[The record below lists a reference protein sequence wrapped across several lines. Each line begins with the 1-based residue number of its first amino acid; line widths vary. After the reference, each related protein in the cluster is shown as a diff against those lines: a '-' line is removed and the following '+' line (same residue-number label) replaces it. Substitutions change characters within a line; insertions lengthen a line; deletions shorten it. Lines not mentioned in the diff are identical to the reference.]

1 MPVPVP
7 LVDHRPEGA
16 IKLNKSKYVGM
27 STNLLIQHNQVVR
40 HTSDGRSR
48 LRSNIFKRGG
58 LLRPPSTMHSAV
70 HPHSRLPP
78 QARHHT
84 LASSPLPGTVP
95 LPPPPSRYTPIEWD
109 WEIEHKDRMRE
120 SKADSALHG
129 TQPFQVDRRVLKE
142 VVRER
147 ARAEV
152 GRITFLSS
160 GTFHKAY
167 LISLTDT
174 RTLVARVARRFMP
187 RLKTESEVATMH
199 YLRTKTTIPVPDV
212 YHYDSNQYNRL
223 GGEYIIMSQAPGIP
237 LAQVYHTMSNEE
249 LNTLF
254 TNLAS
259 IILPVFAQRFSHI
272 GSLYFGAPSSPP
284 TTVLSPVS
292 SSSTIS
298 PAIITPTPAR
308 PTIKGFNFMPLL
320 SVAPSSSSCDTPK
333 ASYDHNMASKYDNA
347 TISNTCG
354 ASSGASPSSSP
365 PVPSP
370 SPDSLSSPSS
380 RRHTYQIGPIIS
392 WPFFG
397 SNRGLLNHPTEIN
410 RGPWPTTS
418 SYLASCTSREITS
431 VIHESE
437 GRSASHR
444 LHLDPAEINSSRH
457 HHIEAFPEDAD
468 SDESDEWDAQESEE
482 EWEECVG
489 DAMYRDYRRMQ
500 RGTFLVAHIRRRE
513 EAVRK
518 EMGRWLKLM
527 DKLGACRVQRHLSSH
542 GGTGVGSDEERKEE
556 FGLDCH
562 DLSLENVFVDQE
574 DHTRI
579 TCVIDWESTTTRPL
593 WACAHL
599 PAFVQS
605 SLFTVRLFREAVAAI
620 ATGHSPS
627 LSSSSHSFLGPDS
640 QSTSNATSSLSAVA
654 SEWLYY
660 ESWGARLRHAHRC
673 VEWDGWE
680 EGLVES
686 ILGSEDAE
694 EEWFKEGCACEEEE
708 DVRDREEGCAC
719 EGTGQLRRGGRG
731 DSEMEYGE
739 ELDGV
744 VRLCSRRASFSA
756 VALTCVPVSASV
768 APEPEA
774 ALLPDIA
781 TPHISRP
788 TTPSAALRVQR
799 RQAGRLILKKEK
811 EQEQTLVSGGDICGG
826 RGGELGRRLEEVMKR
841 GLANGR

>member
-1 MPVPVP
+1 
-7 LVDHRPEGA
+7 
-16 IKLNKSKYVGM
+16 
-27 STNLLIQHNQVVR
+27 
-40 HTSDGRSR
+40 
-48 LRSNIFKRGG
+48 
-58 LLRPPSTMHSAV
+58 MHSAV

-160 GTFHKAY
+160 GTFHKARTLNCALYHPSYAY

-320 SVAPSSSSCDTPK
+320 SVAPSSSSW
-333 ASYDHNMASKYDNA
+333 
-347 TISNTCG
+347 
-354 ASSGASPSSSP
+354 ASPSSSP

-457 HHIEAFPEDAD
+457 HHMEAFPEDAD

-694 EEWFKEGCACEEEE
+694 EEWFKEGCA
-708 DVRDREEGCAC
+708 
-719 EGTGQLRRGGRG
+719 
-731 DSEMEYGE
+731 S
-739 ELDGV
+739 
-744 VRLCSRRASFSA
+744 
-756 VALTCVPVSASV
+756 SV